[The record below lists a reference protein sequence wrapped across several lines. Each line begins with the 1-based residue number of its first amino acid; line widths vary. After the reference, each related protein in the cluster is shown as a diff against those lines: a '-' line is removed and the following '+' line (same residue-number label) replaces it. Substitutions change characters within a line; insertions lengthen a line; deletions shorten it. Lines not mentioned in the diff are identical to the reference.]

1 MTESY
6 KKNESVK
13 VAHYYYKAGMTQDE
27 IAKRMSMSRQ
37 RVNRILKKCL
47 ETGVVKIIIQEYE
60 HQNIELETQLE
71 KISGLKEVIAVEC
84 SPEERDDAIGIA
96 ASSYMERVLKD
107 NDIIGFSRGRALSYL
122 AKHLTPI
129 SRKNLT
135 VTQLVGGLNAS
146 DSHINSDDIVR
157 RSSIVLNAKPCF
169 MYAPIILENKQLRD
183 SLMNESFF
191 SNVYNTMKSCTIA
204 LVGIGDMSKKSVF
217 VHKNFIKDSELEILK
232 NNKAVGEV
240 CTHYFDKYGKTV
252 NSGLND
258 RVIAIDYDSF
268 KKIPI
273 RVGVGGGPE
282 KADAI
287 VGAIM
292 GGLINVLITDS
303 DTAHYCLKSM
313 S

>member
-1 MTESY
+1 MTDSY

-13 VAHYYYKAGMTQDE
+13 VAYYYYKAGMTQDE
-27 IAKRMSMSRQ
+27 IAKKMSMSRQ

-47 ETGVVKIIIQEYE
+47 ETGIVKIIIQEYE
-60 HQNIELETQLE
+60 HQDIELETQLE

-84 SPEERDDAIGIA
+84 SPEERDDSIGIA

-107 NDIIGFSRGRALSYL
+107 NDIIGFSRGRALSHL
-122 AKHLTPI
+122 VKHLTPI

-191 SNVYNTMKSCTIA
+191 SSVYNTMKSCTIA
-204 LVGIGDMSKKSVF
+204 LVGIGDLSQKSMF
-217 VHKNFIKDSELEILK
+217 VLRNFIKDSELEILR

-240 CTHYFDKYGKTV
+240 CTHYFDKYGKSV

-268 KKIPI
+268 KKTPL

-287 VGAIM
+287 VGAIR
-292 GGLINVLITDS
+292 GGFINVLITDS